1 MEHNMIQILT
11 PHLEPQLQPSQ
22 SWTAQLQTLK
32 QADAASASSPP
43 LQGGQR
49 DPRQAASGSGVP
61 TRNIAQNFCQKQ
73 NCPEITNLNS

>member
-1 MEHNMIQILT
+1 MIQILT

-22 SWTAQLQTLK
+22 YRTAQLQTLK

-49 DPRQAASGSGVP
+49 DPRQAHSDVP
-61 TRNIAQNFCQKQ
+61 TGNNAQNFCQKQ